1 MFNNA
6 VTQALCVA
14 SFPSSPYPVYMCDI
28 TSLYRF
34 ETNDQEDELLTFI
47 FF

>member
-14 SFPSSPYPVYMCDI
+14 SFPSSSYPVYMCDN

-34 ETNDQEDELLTFI
+34 ETNDRED
-47 FF
+47 